1 MGSFK
6 DYDNMTEEEKAFYI
20 AQMNAEANNMSDL
33 DYRKHKQLLIDEFGT
48 SGVTP
53 GNRAGVNTAA
63 IAAEE
68 ERKRRMALLLQEQKR
83 MQQQQELNL
92 ASQDLFGGDFQG
104 MNEKPLE
111 GATDWIGDGAADLV
125 DKLGLPPESLLAL
138 GLITRNGRVTQRGF
152 KAVTRYGAKIPKSK
166 YIPNKNKLENN
177 TKNVDKSVGPQKN
190 INQGKLK
197 NKTATSNEAKNN
209 MLQNL
214 MTNMKNNKG
223 RWGTGAVIAGSVAN
237 NQFSGVDDNNF
248 SPVDNSNSTS
258 WYGENA
264 DPSANYSDYLLKN
277 GEVVPPFDKSTSKN
291 ENIIKKYGPWSYNTG
306 KNNPHFNKAIDNA
319 TGEVVSLAD
328 IPANNTK
335 EDDELERLMKE
346 AEKME
351 SRLGEGTRV
360 DNPYKKTEDKIKPK
374 ELSWMDRLMQ
384 GVPGGS
390 GGWDNPMYRI
400 GELMREMDAPGS
412 WGLDGKASN
421 RWSTAAAAEAKA
433 MNSAQTASNK
443 QREAQFKRL
452 WDEASKNPKNFAL
465 MVRGYLPDDS
475 PWWQLWGEMSEENK
489 ESYAMALAITA
500 NEIQQDY
507 LTEKGKLASN
517 ESVMAEAIKR
527 TKKPTA

>member
-53 GNRAGVNTAA
+53 GNRAGVDTAA

-68 ERKRRMALLLQEQKR
+68 ERKRRLALLQKEQIR
-83 MQQQQELNL
+83 ASLNP
-92 ASQDLFGGDFQG
+92 STLFGKDADYVS
-104 MNEKPLE
+104 PLE
-111 GATDWIGDGAADLV
+111 IADNLVGDEVEDLV
-125 DKLGLPPESLLAL
+125 TRLGLPPESLLAL

-152 KAVTRYGAKIPKSK
+152 KALVKRVGG
-166 YIPNKNKLENN
+166 NN
-177 TKNVDKSVGPQKN
+177 VVKPRIKM
-190 INQGKLK
+190 K
-197 NKTATSNEAKNN
+197 NKTATSNNVVKPRIKLKNNTKNVDEFVGPRPTYKSIMNRGTSSEAKNN

-237 NQFSGVDDNNF
+237 NQLS
-248 SPVDNSNSTS
+248 SDNSDGPDFSFVDPPVVEQ
-258 WYGENA
+258 ENVITPVH
-264 DPSANYSDYLLKN
+264 DVNYSKKLAEQYWKMFYEQ
-277 GEVVPPFDKSTSKN
+277 GEAAANEFIGAHINDDPNAIAAVMNDNSPF
-291 ENIIKKYGPWSYNTG
+291 I
-306 KNNPHFNKAIDNA
+306 
-319 TGEVVSLAD
+319 
-328 IPANNTK
+328 TK